1 MILKFHKNVYEGNG
15 KLVAKDP
22 TEILPISVC
31 IFNSFNVVIELCGT
45 KAVDRARLIFML
57 VAEHLRDFQA
67 RIEIMKTL
75 SVTRTARRT
84 HKGQQLFDP
93 LSN

>member
-1 MILKFHKNVYEGNG
+1 MENWLQKIQARY
-15 KLVAKDP
+15 
-22 TEILPISVC
+22 ILPISVC
-31 IFNSFNVVIELCGT
+31 IYNSFNVVIELCGT
-45 KAVDRARLIFML
+45 KAVDHVRLIFML
-57 VAEHLRDFQA
+57 VAEHLRDFHV

-75 SVTRTARRT
+75 CVTHTPRRT